1 MDSITVTYGKL
12 KKIIQALENM
22 ELNDDSEVAFEYI
35 VGSCFPDIFKNI
47 KTELHTQYTKGYMEG
62 LKKAQKEE
70 V

>member
-1 MDSITVTYGKL
+1 MDNITVKYGKL

-35 VGSCFPDIFKNI
+35 IGSCFPDVLKNI
-47 KTELHTQYTKGYMEG
+47 KTEIHTQYTKGYMDG
-62 LKKAQKEE
+62 LKEKE